1 MNKRYQAGFLRHV
14 LLLSACLLG
23 LLVIAALVVTLLR
36 IPLDLARYKPLLES
50 GVSEALGREISVD
63 GDIVVT
69 TSLWPFFELHGLRI
83 ANPGGHG
90 NGDLASMELARI
102 SVGLLPLLQR
112 KVRIR
117 EFRVSGLA
125 LDLVRAPDGGG
136 NWVVQGSAGET
147 TDPGTD
153 VAGSAA
159 PGSPD
164 QREAIAADA
173 LSVDKLLLEDIRVSY
188 RDGDQAPLAFVM
200 ERAEGAA
207 PVDEPMRLSMQGS
220 LLEEAFTLEVE
231 ANSLADFL
239 TMTRSQLGM
248 ELDIA
253 ATRFAFSG
261 LSEALRG
268 GRETEL
274 QVVVEGAD
282 LSSMNDLLR
291 LDLPPLADYR
301 LRADLHAVPGQLR
314 LSALEARVKDSVLSG
329 SVLVDQS
336 GERPFAT
343 VDLTAEL
350 IQLQDFDTG
359 DWTAERSEAAA
370 KQAEPTDEGDE
381 SVARAKVLSPEALAR
396 ANAKLS
402 LTVAQVLSGDDSL
415 GSGELQLSL
424 ENGRLDLDPLQ
435 FKLPRA
441 SLLVRGSLKPG
452 AQASEASL
460 RVLLQNFDFGVLTRL
475 SDPGSEVGGTLSV
488 DLDITAAA
496 SNTHNILSGA
506 NGYLDILGHP
516 ENFRSGM
523 VDLWAVNLL
532 SAVVTTSSK
541 DEAVSEINCLIGR
554 FSLTDGVM
562 TADNLAAD
570 TSKIRICGKGKIS
583 FVDNRFNLVA
593 RPKAKRPEFFSL
605 ATPLAVRGEFD
616 DFRIGMKAGVLTLGT
631 TATKFVIS
639 PITTPFRR
647 VFKRDLP
654 ENGADICGLPIGPH
668 QGELEALPGC

>member
-23 LLVIAALVVTLLR
+23 LLVIAVLVVTLLR

-268 GRETEL
+268 GRETTFFGRC
-274 QVVVEGAD
+274 GA
-282 LSSMNDLLR
+282 
-291 LDLPPLADYR
+291 
-301 LRADLHAVPGQLR
+301 
-314 LSALEARVKDSVLSG
+314 
-329 SVLVDQS
+329 
-336 GERPFAT
+336 
-343 VDLTAEL
+343 
-350 IQLQDFDTG
+350 
-359 DWTAERSEAAA
+359 W
-370 KQAEPTDEGDE
+370 
-381 SVARAKVLSPEALAR
+381 
-396 ANAKLS
+396 
-402 LTVAQVLSGDDSL
+402 
-415 GSGELQLSL
+415 
-424 ENGRLDLDPLQ
+424 
-435 FKLPRA
+435 
-441 SLLVRGSLKPG
+441 
-452 AQASEASL
+452 
-460 RVLLQNFDFGVLTRL
+460 
-475 SDPGSEVGGTLSV
+475 
-488 DLDITAAA
+488 
-496 SNTHNILSGA
+496 
-506 NGYLDILGHP
+506 
-516 ENFRSGM
+516 
-523 VDLWAVNLL
+523 
-532 SAVVTTSSK
+532 
-541 DEAVSEINCLIGR
+541 
-554 FSLTDGVM
+554 
-562 TADNLAAD
+562 
-570 TSKIRICGKGKIS
+570 
-583 FVDNRFNLVA
+583 
-593 RPKAKRPEFFSL
+593 
-605 ATPLAVRGEFD
+605 
-616 DFRIGMKAGVLTLGT
+616 
-631 TATKFVIS
+631 
-639 PITTPFRR
+639 
-647 VFKRDLP
+647 
-654 ENGADICGLPIGPH
+654 
-668 QGELEALPGC
+668 